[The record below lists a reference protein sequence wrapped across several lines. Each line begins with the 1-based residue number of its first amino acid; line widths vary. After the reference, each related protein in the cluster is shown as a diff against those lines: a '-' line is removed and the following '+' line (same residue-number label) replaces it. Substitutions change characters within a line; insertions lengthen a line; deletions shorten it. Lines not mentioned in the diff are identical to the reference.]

1 MTPWILCISHHLVLS
16 HMRTP
21 YIMNDSYM
29 HLYYYATDHCADDQL
44 DTKRCHQLHRYDH
57 SECSVSFAIFFN
69 HLFHG
74 FVPATWAAF
83 VMAGA
88 FELVLSA
95 FRSAVMAWATSV
107 N

>member
-1 MTPWILCISHHLVLS
+1 
-16 HMRTP
+16 MRTP

-29 HLYYYATDHCADDQL
+29 HLYHYATDHRHDDQL

-57 SECSVSFAIFFN
+57 SECSMNFAIIID

-74 FVPATWAAF
+74 SVPATWAAF
-83 VMAGA
+83 VMMGA
-88 FELVLSA
+88 FQPVLSA
-95 FRSAVMAWATSV
+95 FRSAVMAWAPSI